1 MSVKHI
7 QDIPTEPVPNASGV
21 SKAVLISSAEA
32 PNFAM
37 RKFSMQPGGS
47 MPLHT
52 NKVEHEQYVLRGRAQ
67 VRLGEEIFEVSAG
80 DIVFIPA
87 DWCEPE
93 VVARRIGFGVIGSI
107 FKQTGFFQLFE
118 FGIEQTLLETPDF
131 NNAGHGRNPLVDFV
145 AVHRFFIE

>member
-87 DWCEPE
+87 GLSHCYANISDEP
-93 VVARRIGFGVIGSI
+93 
-107 FKQTGFFQLFE
+107 FE
-118 FGIEQTLLETPDF
+118 FICLVPNLEDVTT
-131 NNAGHGRNPLVDFV
+131 
-145 AVHRFFIE
+145 FI

>member
-7 QDIPTEPVPNASGV
+7 QNIPTEPVPNASGV

-80 DIVFIPA
+80 DIVFITA
-87 DWCEPE
+87 DLPHYYINITDEP
-93 VVARRIGFGVIGSI
+93 
-107 FKQTGFFQLFE
+107 FE
-118 FGIEQTLLETPDF
+118 FLCLVPNKEDTTTLL
-131 NNAGHGRNPLVDFV
+131 
-145 AVHRFFIE
+145 

>member
-80 DIVFIPA
+80 DIVFIRA
-87 DWCEPE
+87 DLPHYYINITDEP
-93 VVARRIGFGVIGSI
+93 
-107 FKQTGFFQLFE
+107 FE
-118 FGIEQTLLETPDF
+118 FLCLVPNKEDTTTLL
-131 NNAGHGRNPLVDFV
+131 
-145 AVHRFFIE
+145 

>member
-7 QDIPTEPVPNASGV
+7 KDVPTEPVPNATGV
-21 SKAVLISSAEA
+21 TKAVLISAQEG

-52 NKVEHEQYVLRGRAQ
+52 NKVEHEQYVLRGIAR

-87 DWCEPE
+87 EQPHYYINISDEP
-93 VVARRIGFGVIGSI
+93 
-107 FKQTGFFQLFE
+107 FE
-118 FGIEQTLLETPDF
+118 FLCLVPNKEDVTTLL
-131 NNAGHGRNPLVDFV
+131 
-145 AVHRFFIE
+145 

>member
-7 QDIPTEPVPNASGV
+7 QDIPTESVPNATGV
-21 SKAVLISSAEA
+21 SKAVLISAQEA

-52 NKVEHEQYVLRGRAQ
+52 NKVEHEQYVLRGRAR
-67 VRLGEEIFEVSAG
+67 VRLGEEIVEVSAG

-87 DWCEPE
+87 ELAHYYVNISDEP
-93 VVARRIGFGVIGSI
+93 
-107 FKQTGFFQLFE
+107 FE
-118 FGIEQTLLETPDF
+118 FLCLVPNREDVTTLL
-131 NNAGHGRNPLVDFV
+131 
-145 AVHRFFIE
+145 

>member
-7 QDIPTEPVPNASGV
+7 KDIPTEPVPNATGV
-21 SKAVLISSAEA
+21 TKAVLISAEEA

-52 NKVEHEQYVLRGRAQ
+52 NKVEHEQYILRGRAR
-67 VRLGEEIFEVSAG
+67 VCLGEEIFEVSAG

-87 DWCEPE
+87 ELPHNYVNIVEEP
-93 VVARRIGFGVIGSI
+93 
-107 FKQTGFFQLFE
+107 FE
-118 FGIEQTLLETPDF
+118 FLCLIPNKEDLTTLL
-131 NNAGHGRNPLVDFV
+131 
-145 AVHRFFIE
+145 

>member
-7 QDIPTEPVPNASGV
+7 QDIPTETVPNATGV
-21 SKAVLISSAEA
+21 TKAVLISSAEA

-52 NKVEHEQYVLRGRAQ
+52 NKVEHEQYVLRGRAR
-67 VRLGEEIFEVSAG
+67 VCLGEEIFEVSAG

-87 DWCEPE
+87 ELPHYYVNVSDEP
-93 VVARRIGFGVIGSI
+93 
-107 FKQTGFFQLFE
+107 FE
-118 FGIEQTLLETPDF
+118 FLCLVPNREDVTTLL
-131 NNAGHGRNPLVDFV
+131 
-145 AVHRFFIE
+145 

>member
-87 DWCEPE
+87 GLPHYYINITDEP
-93 VVARRIGFGVIGSI
+93 
-107 FKQTGFFQLFE
+107 FE
-118 FGIEQTLLETPDF
+118 FLCLVPNKEDTTTLL
-131 NNAGHGRNPLVDFV
+131 
-145 AVHRFFIE
+145 

>member
-7 QDIPTEPVPNASGV
+7 QDIPAEPVPNATGV
-21 SKAVLISSAEA
+21 TKAVLISAQEA

-52 NKVEHEQYVLRGRAQ
+52 NKVEHEQYVLRGKAQ

-87 DWCEPE
+87 DMPHTYINIADEP
-93 VVARRIGFGVIGSI
+93 
-107 FKQTGFFQLFE
+107 FE
-118 FGIEQTLLETPDF
+118 FLCLVPNKDDVTTLL
-131 NNAGHGRNPLVDFV
+131 
-145 AVHRFFIE
+145 

>member
-7 QDIPTEPVPNASGV
+7 QDIPTEPVPNATGV
-21 SKAVLISSAEA
+21 TKAVLISAQEA

-52 NKVEHEQYVLRGRAQ
+52 NKVEHEQYVLRGKAQ
-67 VRLGEEIFEVSAG
+67 VRLGEEIFEVSVG

-87 DWCEPE
+87 DLPHTYINISDEP
-93 VVARRIGFGVIGSI
+93 
-107 FKQTGFFQLFE
+107 FE
-118 FGIEQTLLETPDF
+118 FLCLVPNKDDVTTLL
-131 NNAGHGRNPLVDFV
+131 
-145 AVHRFFIE
+145 